1 MSSIVGRTISLEG
14 ELECQLRPHMSDT
27 PEYQDRMVLGDSLQ
41 GSSLRPSFLDTQS
54 FSAAGL
60 RRRRECWTC
69 RWIRLSLASLLS
81 RAWNTSFA
89 FT

>member
-1 MSSIVGRTISLEG
+1 MT
-14 ELECQLRPHMSDT
+14 DT
-27 PEYQDRMVLGDSLQ
+27 ADYQDSMALDDSPH
-41 GSSLRPSFLDTQS
+41 GWSLRPSWLDTKS

-69 RWIRLSLASLLS
+69 KWIRLSLASLLS